1 MLNKNLGALENAS
14 GGVTILHTESAHKN
28 ESVALNKSSP
38 RSLAVAKAIIAQG
51 FAISQLL

>member
-38 RSLAVAKAIIAQG
+38 RSLAVAKAIIVQG
-51 FAISQLL
+51 FTISQLL